1 MRISDWS
8 SDVCSSDLVGLAQAR
23 KIIHLVEQQPD
34 DVALRLRRQRR
45 LGQRRRQRLP
55 RPRAFPMTATRH
67 LHQLVGAERLLV
79 EPGGVA
85 EVPRSIERIEIGRA
99 SGRERGCQYVSR
111 SGVAGSLKKKKK
123 TTST

>member
-1 MRISDWS
+1 MPRVERGRMHLDEWLNEME
-8 SDVCSSDLVGLAQAR
+8 VAQAREPLALVGLAQAR

-85 EVPRSIERIEIGRA
+85 EVPRSIERSEEHT
-99 SGRERGCQYVSR
+99 SELQ
-111 SGVAGSLKKKKK
+111 SLMRI
-123 TTST
+123 S